1 MKKTMRIF
9 ASVLALAVLAACL
22 GGCGKNEGEKAQ
34 TDGKSFTYWTTL
46 NGQSAATI
54 SNYSEMLF
62 YQEMEKATG
71 VHMEFIHPIEGSTG
85 NEAFIAMLTS
95 EVMPDIIE
103 YNWANYTGG
112 PQQAIDDEVIIELN
126 DYLAEHAPNYYD
138 YMEGEKGK
146 AAGYSYKLQ
155 ATTDESK
162 YYGFNLLNVGKS
174 KGFAGL
180 IVRADLLKKWG
191 MSVPETIDEW
201 TAIFAKAKSEG
212 FSKPFTSTCDIIS
225 FKSPTMQ
232 GFNTAYDVGK
242 QFYVEGDKVV
252 FAPFESAFKD
262 YVAQMAEWY
271 KAGYIDAGFV
281 TNSSA
286 DIESNMTNGTS
297 MATVGYVGSGIG
309 KILPAAQSKNPSYDL
324 VACPYP
330 TARKGEISE
339 FSVTT
344 QDATTMA
351 IAISTTCGN
360 YEKAIQ
366 WCDYIYSDEG
376 VELQVFGVEGDTYTV
391 EDRDGE
397 KHYVYTDKITNYSA
411 HGFNSIT
418 EALYHHML
426 PSNHPGYNQHE
437 DYLDG
442 YYQMPQQKD
451 AIKVWNQSAQ
461 KALEHRL
468 PTLGYT
474 EEESRE
480 IIDIKEI
487 AEPTLEVAICDI
499 IFGKRTID
507 TYDDV
512 ISEAKANGYDR
523 WLEIQQ
529 AAYDR
534 YCAKK

>member
-1 MKKTMRIF
+1 MKKATKIF
-9 ASVLALAVLAACL
+9 ASLVAFTLVAASL
-22 GGCGKNEGEKAQ
+22 GGCGKTKEKEVQKEA
-34 TDGKSFTYWTTL
+34 DSFTYWTML
-46 NGQSAATI
+46 NGESAATI

-85 NEAFIAMLTS
+85 NEAFIAMLNSGTR
-95 EVMPDIIE
+95 PDIIE
-103 YNWANYTGG
+103 YNWTNYTGG
-112 PQQAIDDEVIIELN
+112 PRQAIDDEVIIALN
-126 DYLAEHAPNYYD
+126 DYIKEHAPNYYD

-146 AAGYSYKLQ
+146 AANYSYKLQ
-155 ATTDESK
+155 ATTDDGE
-162 YYGFNLLNVGKS
+162 YYGFNLLNVGEA

-180 IVRADLLKKWG
+180 IVRADLLKKWE
-191 MSVPETIDEW
+191 MDVPETIDEW
-201 TAIFAKAKSEG
+201 TKIFARAKAEG
-212 FSKPFTSTCDIIS
+212 FEKPFTSTCDIIS

-242 QFYVEGDKVV
+242 QFYVEGEKVV

-262 YVAQMAEWY
+262 YVAQMAQWY
-271 KAGYIDAGFV
+271 KAGYIDSGFV
-281 TNSSA
+281 TNASA

-297 MATVGYVGSGIG
+297 IATVGYVGSGIG
-309 KILPAAQSKNPSYDL
+309 KILPAAQAKDPSYDL

-330 TARKGEISE
+330 TSKKGELSE

-344 QDATTMA
+344 QDATPMA
-351 IAISTTCGN
+351 ITISSTCAD
-360 YEKAIQ
+360 YEKAIE
-366 WCDYIYSDEG
+366 WADYIYSDEG
-376 VELQVFGVEGDTYTV
+376 VALQVFGVEGETYTV
-391 EDRDGE
+391 EEKNGE
-397 KHYVYTDKITNYSA
+397 KHYVYTDKITNYSE

-418 EALYHHML
+418 EALYHYML

-442 YYQMPQQKD
+442 YYQMQQQKD
-451 AIKVWNQSAQ
+451 AIKIWNQSAEE
-461 KALEHRL
+461 ALKHRL

-499 IFGKRTID
+499 IFGKKSID
-507 TYDDV
+507 TYDEAV
-512 ISEAKANGYDR
+512 KEAKENGYDR

-529 AAYDR
+529 EAYDR
-534 YCAKK
+534 YRSKF